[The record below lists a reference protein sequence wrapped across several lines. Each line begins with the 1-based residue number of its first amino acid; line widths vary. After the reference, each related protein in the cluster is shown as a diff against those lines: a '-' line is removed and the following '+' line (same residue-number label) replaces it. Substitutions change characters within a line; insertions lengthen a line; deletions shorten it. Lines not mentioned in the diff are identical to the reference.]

1 MAEPVVVSW
10 SGGKDS
16 AFALYEVLKNREYE
30 VTALLTTVTE
40 EYDRISIHGVR
51 SVLLERQAA
60 SLNLPLRVVHI
71 PKDCTNAEYESR
83 MVEAL
88 TPLAWEGV
96 RTVVAGDIFLTDV
109 REYREQLLA
118 GVGMRGVF
126 PLWGRD
132 TARLARSFVGSG
144 FRAVTSCV
152 DSHVLDS
159 AFVGRVF
166 DEEFL
171 ADLPSGADPCGEN
184 GEFHSFV
191 FDGPLFREKVPCAM
205 GEIVLRDAHFY
216 YCDLLPADVGDEDI
230 VS

>member
-16 AFALYEVLKNREYE
+16 AFALYEVLKSREYE
-30 VTALLTTVTE
+30 VAVLLTTVTE

-60 SLNLPLRVVHI
+60 SLNLPLRVVYI

-88 TPLAWEGV
+88 MPLAWEGV
-96 RTVVAGDIFLTDV
+96 RTVVAGDIFLADV
-109 REYREQLLA
+109 REYRERLLA

-126 PLWGRD
+126 PLWAKD
-132 TARLARSFVGSG
+132 TARLARSFMGSG

-152 DSHVLDS
+152 DSHVLDF

-171 ADLPSGADPCGEN
+171 ADLPPGADPCGEN

-191 FDGPLFREKVPCAM
+191 FDGPLFKEKVNCAL
-205 GEIVLRDAHFY
+205 GEVVLRDARFY
-216 YCDLLPADVGDEDI
+216 YCDLLPADAGDEDI